1 MFYDVLMQFT
11 NQIVKLYHNR
21 EKIAENKQKLRVIKM
36 LGGTN
41 QDDTLEAINSLA
53 LKSDYDV
60 DFDDLIGQMHEA
72 NSKIELVSDL
82 RDKTK
87 KLKKTYNNYVDST
100 YKIGTKRQENFSLKK
115 SFAANNASQAGL

>member
-1 MFYDVLMQFT
+1 MIILDIPTFNNFEKVMFYDVLMQFT

-36 LGGTN
+36 LGGAN
-41 QDDTLEAINSLA
+41 ADDTLEAINSLS
-53 LKSDYDV
+53 LKNDYDV

-87 KLKKTYNNYVDST
+87 RLKKLYGNYVDST
-100 YKIGTKRQENFSLKK
+100 FKIGTLR
-115 SFAANNASQAGL
+115 